1 MRSDQMRMRSEL
13 AAIAELSRDRSVA
26 PGMAESSRDQ
36 PISQFEIDQTNQ
48 RPTESR
54 NLQPQSDPDP
64 ELPPSYEASLLEPPT
79 LPPSYA
85 AVNDL
90 M

>member
-1 MRSDQMRMRSEL
+1 MRMRSEL
-13 AAIAELSRDRSVA
+13 AAIAELSRDCSVA

-54 NLQPQSDPDP
+54 NLQPLSEADP
-64 ELPPSYEASLLEPPT
+64 ELPPSYDSPLLEPPA

-85 AVNDL
+85 AVKEL